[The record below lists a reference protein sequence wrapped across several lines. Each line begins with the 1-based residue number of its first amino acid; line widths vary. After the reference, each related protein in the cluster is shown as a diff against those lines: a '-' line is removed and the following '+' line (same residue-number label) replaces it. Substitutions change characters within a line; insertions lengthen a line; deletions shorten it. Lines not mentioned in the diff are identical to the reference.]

1 EIEAARGQG
10 LRQGVCRARA
20 RPAPTGSGDV
30 RREADLR
37 RAERR
42 PQVAAAERALGDRRT
57 PRSRAGAGRLAV
69 EVTLGRAGDQ
79 AQRFPELILEWR
91 GGAEVPAYRLRRALG
106 GRGPIAEVDQRR
118 KEHLVGRRRR
128 RRARGAG
135 AVDETAG
142 AEAVFQ
148 LEHETLRRLLS

>member
-1 EIEAARGQG
+1 GRSRESATAQGQG
-10 LRQGVCRARA
+10 VREGVCRVRA
-20 RPAPTGSGDV
+20 RLPPTDPRDV

-37 RAERR
+37 RTERR
-42 PQVAAAERALGDRRT
+42 PQVAAGERTLGHRRT

-106 GRGPIAEVDQRR
+106 GRGPIAEVDQR
-118 KEHLVGRRRR
+118 
-128 RRARGAG
+128 
-135 AVDETAG
+135 
-142 AEAVFQ
+142 
-148 LEHETLRRLLS
+148 